1 MDIHRFWNCK
11 KKTDKLSD
19 LKWHSV
25 FFLLTWLT
33 PCSLSSF
40 LYVHVEGIIP
50 AAFMLLKPYQL
61 SFFFPLFLL
70 NARAFPLVLSSAR
83 NASANSWSGQLLL
96 IYFSAQNVTS
106 SEKPLYLY
114 PFSKVS
120 FPPRC
125 FKSHNLIFFIWG
137 SYACLFTC
145 PHSSRSGTLVSFV
158 ANCIL
163 STKNSTWRIIINIV
177 FVV

>member
-70 NARAFPLVLSSAR
+70 NARAFSLVLLQGMLPPTLGQASSF
-83 NASANSWSGQLLL
+83 SFISQLKTSPPLRSL
-96 IYFSAQNVTS
+96 SIYTPSQKYPSHPVVLSHIILFSS
-106 SEKPLYLY
+106 SEVLMH
-114 PFSKVS
+114 VS
-120 FPPRC
+120 LPVRTHQGQGPW
-125 FKSHNLIFFIWG
+125 S
-137 SYACLFTC
+137 
-145 PHSSRSGTLVSFV
+145 
-158 ANCIL
+158 L
-163 STKNSTWRIIINIV
+163 SLLTAS
-177 FVV
+177 